1 MRTYKNPDDIT
12 LASALRSAALLIA
25 ILIAV
30 AIFGW
35 AMPPANGS
43 PVCAPQVVAQA
54 QVLPAFPAY
63 TQTAFT
69 SNTLNMVGADLRAQ
83 AAAQWQMETSPMLAE
98 FQAFLAAKQILQA
111 QQWAAQQQP
120 APQPQGPTQV
130 SPAVTQGGSTPV
142 WDAAKGDWVPSAG
155 QQPATGNPPYAWAGE
170 TPTVIQLCAKCHTQS
185 YSPEGPA
192 GGIFLDGS
200 TDLRAKANWE
210 VREAINRQLA
220 DRKMPPDGHAL
231 SGEQA
236 GKIFLELYAGWDAG
250 GNPATEPK

>member
-25 ILIAV
+25 ILLAV

-35 AMPPANGS
+35 AMSPANGN

-54 QVLPAFPAY
+54 QVLPAYPAY

-98 FQAFLAAKQILQA
+98 FQAFLAAKQFLQA
-111 QQWAAQQQP
+111 QQWAAQQKP
-120 APQPQGPTQV
+120 AP
-130 SPAVTQGGSTPV
+130 PV
-142 WDAAKGDWVPSAG
+142 A
-155 QQPATGNPPYAWAGE
+155 QQPGPLPAPLTGNPPYAWAGE
-170 TPTVIQLCAKCHTQS
+170 TPTVVQLCAKCHTQS

-192 GGIFLDGS
+192 GGVFLDGS

-210 VREAINRQLA
+210 VREDINRALA
-220 DRKMPPDGHAL
+220 DQRMPPNGHAL

-250 GNPATEPK
+250 GNPAPEPK